1 MRLGLV
7 VFAMTFVA
15 HVCPALEWR
24 EDAEIAAIFREYK
37 ATGTFV
43 LYNETNKVFVGGNL
57 ERAARRYVPASTFKI
72 TNTLIGLASGTVTS
86 VDEVIPYS
94 GDADDSPAW
103 KRDMSLRDAIA
114 ISNLPIYRELARR
127 IGREA
132 MSKGL
137 QLLCYGNAEMGGRI
151 DEFWLRGPLAIS
163 AIEQC
168 QFLARLAKRQLPIA
182 EAIQVSVC
190 EIIFQQNE
198 TGALLFAKTGAG
210 RNSDTWIGWWV
221 GWVEKDGRVYPFA
234 MNMDM
239 PDLDSS
245 LPLRLEIGKKC
256 LKAFGVL

>member
-1 MRLGLV
+1 MRLGLA
-7 VFAMTFVA
+7 VFAMVFAV

-24 EDAEIAAIFREYK
+24 EDAHVAAIFREYK

-43 LYNETNKVFVGGNL
+43 LYDETSDVFVGGNL

-72 TNTLIGLASGTVTS
+72 TNTLIGLASGTVAS
-86 VDEVIPYS
+86 VDEVLPYS

-103 KRDMSLRDAIA
+103 KKDMSLRDAIA

-132 MSKGL
+132 MGKEL
-137 QLLCYGNAEMGGRI
+137 RRLCYGNAETGDRI

-168 QFLARLAKRQLPIA
+168 QFLRRLAKKELPITK
-182 EAIQVSVC
+182 EIQASVS
-190 EIIFQQNE
+190 ETIFQQDEN
-198 TGALLFAKTGAG
+198 GVSLFAKTGAG

-221 GWVEKDGRVYPFA
+221 GWVEKDGKIYPFA
-234 MNMDM
+234 LNMDM
-239 PDLDSS
+239 QDFDSG

-256 LKAFGVL
+256 LKALGVL